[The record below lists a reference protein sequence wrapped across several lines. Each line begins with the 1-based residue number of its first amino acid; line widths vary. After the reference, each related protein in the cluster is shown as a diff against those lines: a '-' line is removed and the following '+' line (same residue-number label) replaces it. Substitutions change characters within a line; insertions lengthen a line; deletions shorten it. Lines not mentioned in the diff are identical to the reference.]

1 MWLAV
6 LSVRGFA
13 ALVLHGVSAVIVRS
27 PILNVMMAAARKAG
41 RGMVRDFGEVEKLQV
56 SMKGTSDFVSSADLK
71 AEKTLRQELSKAR
84 PGFAFLL
91 EEGGEVA
98 GDDKSH
104 RWIIDPIDGTTN
116 FIHGIP
122 HFAVSIGLERDGE
135 MIAGVVYEP
144 ISDSL
149 FHAEKGS
156 GAFLNEWRLRV
167 SARRELGEAVLAC
180 GIPHRGRPGHAT
192 FIKEL
197 GAAMEQTAGIR
208 RFGSAALDLAY
219 VAAGRC
225 EGFWESGLKPW
236 DIAAGIVLVKE
247 AGGYISDFTGR
258 NSMLASGD
266 VVAAN
271 EKLHSKLLAML
282 RQARG

>member
-1 MWLAV
+1 M
-6 LSVRGFA
+6 
-13 ALVLHGVSAVIVRS
+13 IVRS

-56 SMKGTSDFVSSADLK
+56 SLKGTSDFVSSADLK
-71 AEKTLRQELSKAR
+71 AEKSLRQELSKAR
-84 PGFAFLL
+84 PGFGFLL
-91 EEGGEVA
+91 EEGGVVA

-104 RWIIDPIDGTTN
+104 RWIVDPIDGTTN

-122 HFAVSIGLERDGE
+122 HFAVSVGLERDGE

-144 ISDSL
+144 ISDSM
-149 FHAEKGS
+149 FHAEKGA
-156 GAFLNEWRLRV
+156 GTFLNEWRLRV
-167 SARRELGEAVLAC
+167 SARRDLNDAVLAT
-180 GIPHRGRPGHAT
+180 GIPHRGRPGQQT

-197 GAAMEQTAGIR
+197 TAAMEQTAGIR

-247 AGGYISDFTGR
+247 AGGYVSDFTGR
-258 NSMLASGD
+258 ASMLDSGD

-271 EKLHSKLLAML
+271 DKLHSKLLSML

>member
-1 MWLAV
+1 M
-6 LSVRGFA
+6 
-13 ALVLHGVSAVIVRS
+13 IVRS

-56 SMKGTSDFVSSADLK
+56 SMKGTADFVSSADLK

-98 GDDKSH
+98 GDDKSQ
-104 RWIIDPIDGTTN
+104 RWIVDPIDGTTN

-135 MIAGVVYEP
+135 LVAGVVYEP

-149 FHAEKGS
+149 FHAERGA

-167 SARRELGEAVLAC
+167 SARRDLADSVLTT
-180 GIPHRGRPGHAT
+180 GIPHRGRPGQAD
-192 FIKEL
+192 FLKEL
-197 GAAMEQTAGIR
+197 AAAMEQTAGVR

-236 DIAAGIVLVKE
+236 DIAAGIVLVRE
-247 AGGYISDFTGR
+247 AGGYVSDFTGR
-258 NSMLASGD
+258 SDMLASGD

-271 EKLHSKLLAML
+271 DKLHAKLLSML